1 MKKVIFLFILF
12 LTYSG
17 YSQVTTSAISGTV
30 KTSAGK
36 ALVGAAVEIKHVPSG
51 TKYLSTTNDAG
62 NYGAPSV
69 RPGGPYTVKVSY
81 VGFKTSET
89 IEVMAPLGNN
99 INVKVVMEPE
109 INALQEVVVKTA
121 STKNAFAK
129 NRTGAAQQFST
140 REINAIPV
148 TGARSITAIT
158 KYNANAGA
166 NGTFGGQDSR
176 MNNFTIDGSVFNNG
190 FGLGG
195 ESQAGGRTGAS
206 AISLD
211 AIEQLQVNI
220 APFDVRQ
227 TGFTGSGINAV
238 TRSGTNEVEA
248 SAYSSMRSSEPN
260 FIGTTPGEVR
270 IIPGTFEER
279 IYGGRFGAPII
290 KDKLFIF
297 GSYEMIDNTS
307 PATTWTSTGSPL
319 GGGQVS
325 APTFTQMQDLSNFM
339 RDKFGYV
346 TGPWENFDA
355 KRESRKFLIKLDWNI
370 NNNNKFSIRY
380 IQHDSFSDEMISN
393 SNSLGIGSRR
403 TNPFA
408 MSFQNSGYVQ
418 RDDTKSIVAQLDTK
432 FSNKLFNN
440 FIAGYTYQN
449 EDRALFPGS
458 TMFPTIDIRDG
469 APLPAPAVGFS
480 GGTRNFISLGLDP
493 FTPGNKLD
501 YSSFH
506 ITNNLTKYAGNH
518 TLLFG
523 FNYENRVSNNSFFPG
538 SNGVYVFNSLDQFY
552 LAANESLAANG
563 APTVNN
569 RPDLFQYRFSALPGG
584 AEPLQVVKSH
594 KFDVYFQD
602 DYKVSDNL
610 KMSFGIRA
618 TRMSFENT
626 GLENPAVTALSFRNG
641 EKFNTADMP
650 KAQFLFEPRVGFN
663 LDVTGNGNTQVRGG
677 TGVFTGTPP
686 YVFISNGIGN
696 NGALT
701 GFIESTTA
709 GFTAN
714 PTPPAN
720 PTAPSSFDLAFTDRN
735 FKFPQVWKSTIALDQ
750 KLPFGLIGTI
760 EGVYNRNINE
770 VYYYNTN
777 FADAVGTLNGTV
789 SGDNR
794 DLFGSTS
801 VGTSTS
807 VNLNGVRNN
816 NNVSNAIVLS
826 NSSKGEFY
834 STTVKLELPYR
845 KGLWGS
851 VAYTRSE
858 TFDLM
863 STGSI
868 ASGSWNGARSV
879 NGNNNLDLASGNNNT
894 PHRIVGVIGYK
905 IEYGKKAG
913 AATSINF
920 GYIGEESGTMSYTY
934 GGDLNRDGISNNDLL
949 FVPLKASDLR
959 FAPITQNLGG
969 SSQVLFTEAQ
979 QQEAFDKYIDQDP
992 YLSTRRG
999 QYAERNSNILPMLH
1013 RVDMSITQDFFLRIS
1028 GKKHSF
1034 QFRADILNFGNLL
1047 NRTWGVT
1054 QRFTNPNILTVS
1066 VPNAPSA
1073 ANNFTPTYQ
1082 MGFQTDN
1089 QGKRFLARDT
1099 TVKNGSTFDVWQA
1112 QFTLRYT
1119 FGK

>member
-36 ALVGAAVEIKHVPSG
+36 ALAGAAVEIKHIPTG
-51 TKYLSTTNDAG
+51 TKYFSTTNEAG
-62 NYGAPSV
+62 NYGAPSI
-69 RPGGPYTVKVSY
+69 RPGGPYTVRVSY
-81 VGFKTSET
+81 VGYKTSET
-89 IEVMAPLGNN
+89 TEVMAPLGNN
-99 INVKVVMEPE
+99 INVKVVMELE
-109 INALQEVVVKTA
+109 FNALQEVVVKVV
-121 STKNAFAK
+121 SSKNAFAK
-129 NRTGAAQQFST
+129 NRTGAAQQFSN

-195 ESQAGGRTGAS
+195 ESQAGGRTSAS

-238 TRSGTNEVEA
+238 TRSGTNEVEG
-248 SAYSSMRSSEPN
+248 SVYTSMRSSRKD

-270 IIPGTFEER
+270 IVPGAFEEK
-279 IYGGRFGAPII
+279 IIGGRFGAPII

-325 APTFTQMQDLSNFM
+325 APTFAQMQDLSNYM
-339 RDKFGYV
+339 LTKFGYV

-355 KRESRKFLIKLDWNI
+355 KRESKKFLIKLDWNI
-370 NNNNKFSIRY
+370 NDNNKFSIRY

-393 SNSLGIGSRR
+393 SNSLGFGSRR
-403 TNPFA
+403 TNQFSMA
-408 MSFQNSGYVQ
+408 YQNSGYVQ

-432 FSNKLFNN
+432 FSDKLFNN
-440 FIAGYTYQN
+440 LIVGYDYQN

-458 TMFPTIDIRDG
+458 TMFPTIDIKNG
-469 APLPAPAVGFS
+469 EALPAPAVGFT

-493 FTPGNKLD
+493 FSPGNKLD

-506 ITNNLTKYAGNH
+506 VTDNLTKYAGNH

-523 FNYENRVSNNSFFPG
+523 FNYEYRTSNNSFFPG
-538 SNGVYVFNSLDQFY
+538 SNGVYVFNSLDQFK
-552 LAANESLAANG
+552 LAADESLLLNG
-563 APTVNN
+563 APSVNN
-569 RPDLFQYRFSALPGG
+569 RPDSYQYRFSALPGG
-584 AEPLQVVKSH
+584 AEPLQVLKSH
-594 KFDVYFQD
+594 KFDLYFQD
-602 DYKVSDNL
+602 DYKVSDNF

-618 TRMSFENT
+618 TRIAFEDT
-626 GLENPAVTALSFRNG
+626 GLENPAVSALSFKNG
-641 EKFNTADMP
+641 EKFNTSDMP
-650 KAQFLFEPRVGFN
+650 TAQYLFEPRVGFN
-663 LDVTGNGNTQVRGG
+663 LDVTGDGRTQLRGG
-677 TGVFTGTPP
+677 TGIFTGNPP
-686 YVFISNGIGN
+686 YVFLSNGIGN
-696 NGALT
+696 NGVLT

-720 PTAPSSFDLAFTDRN
+720 PTAPSSFDLAFTDKN
-735 FKFPQVWKSTIALDQ
+735 FKFPQVFKSTIAIDQ
-750 KLPFGLIGTI
+750 KLPFGFIGTI
-760 EGVYNRNINE
+760 EGIYNRNINE
-770 VYYYNTN
+770 VFYYNTN
-777 FADAVGTLNGTV
+777 FADQVGTLNGTV
-789 SGDNR
+789 SGDSR
-794 DLFGSTS
+794 PLFGSSS
-801 VGTSTS
+801 VGTSTA
-807 VNLNGVRNN
+807 VNNDGVRIN
-816 NNVSNAIVLS
+816 NNVSNGIVLS
-826 NSSKGEFY
+826 NSSRGEFY
-834 STTVKLELPYR
+834 STTVKLEYPYK

-858 TFDLM
+858 TQDLM
-863 STGSI
+863 SAGSI
-868 ASGSWNGARSV
+868 ASGSWNNARSV
-879 NGNNNLDLASGNNNT
+879 NGNNNLDLATGNNNT
-894 PHRIVGVIGYK
+894 PHRVVGVIGYR

-920 GYIGEESGTMSYTY
+920 GYIGEQSGTMSYSY
-934 GGDLNRDGISNNDLL
+934 GGDLNRDGVSNNDLL
-949 FVPLKASDLR
+949 FVPLKATDLR
-959 FAPITQNLGG
+959 FSPITQNLGG
-969 SSQVLFTEAQ
+969 STQVLYTEAQ
-979 QQEAFDKYIDQDP
+979 QQAAFDLYIDQDP

-999 QYAERNSNILPMLH
+999 QYAERNANILPMLH
-1013 RVDMSITQDFFLRIS
+1013 KVDMSITQDFFLKIS

-1047 NRTWGVT
+1047 NRAWGVS

-1073 ANNFTPTYQ
+1073 ANNFTPFFQ
-1082 MGFQTDN
+1082 MGLQTDN
-1089 QGKRFLARDT
+1089 EGKRFLAKDT
-1099 TVKNGSTFDVWQA
+1099 TIKNGSTFDVWQA